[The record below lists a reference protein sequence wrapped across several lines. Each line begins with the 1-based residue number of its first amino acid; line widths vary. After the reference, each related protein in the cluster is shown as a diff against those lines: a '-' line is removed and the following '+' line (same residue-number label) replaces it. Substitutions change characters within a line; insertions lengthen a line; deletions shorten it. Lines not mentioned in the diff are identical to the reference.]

1 MREPFRTITVHPEAC
16 TGCRICELTCA
27 AEREKIFDRGKA
39 RIRIVRV
46 GLTRWEGRVC
56 QLCERPAC
64 VVSCPF
70 YAIEVAD
77 GQGAVVIDR
86 LDCTG
91 CGLCVMACPY
101 GALTQSPR
109 LQGCGRS
116 LTVPLVC
123 DFCAGDP
130 RCVRACP
137 VEGAISYTVREG

>member
-1 MREPFRTITVHPEAC
+1 MRESFRTITVHPEAC

-27 AEREKIFDRGKA
+27 AEREKVFDRHKA

-56 QLCERPAC
+56 QLCEHPAC
-64 VVSCPF
+64 VASCPF
-70 YAIEVAD
+70 YVIEVAD
-77 GQGAVVIDR
+77 GQGAVVIDP

-91 CGLCVMACPY
+91 CGLCVTACPH
-101 GALTQSPR
+101 GALTQVPGLR
-109 LQGCGRS
+109 
-116 LTVPLVC
+116 VPLVC

-137 VEGAISYTVREG
+137 VDGAISYAVREG